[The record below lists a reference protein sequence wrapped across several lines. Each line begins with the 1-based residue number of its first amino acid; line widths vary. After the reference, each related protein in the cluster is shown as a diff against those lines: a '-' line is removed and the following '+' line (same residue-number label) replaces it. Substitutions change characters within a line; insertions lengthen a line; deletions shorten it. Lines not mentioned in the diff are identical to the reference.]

1 MEEQW
6 EQLHP
11 FQRLWKL
18 LKKKIKACLSA
29 GSDKSY
35 DSVKGGKNLKS

>member
-18 LKKKIKACLSA
+18 LKKIKARLSA

-35 DSVKGGKNLKS
+35 DSVKGGENVKS

>member
-6 EQLHP
+6 EQLHLSAP
-11 FQRLWKL
+11 VKAAE
-18 LKKKIKACLSA
+18 KKIKACLSA

-35 DSVKGGKNLKS
+35 DSFKGGKNLKS